1 MAILHHHT
9 GTLQIF
15 NGTLTKITCSTA
27 VSVPVFRVME
37 QGLLYAYDQ
46 LPDLFGIEAKFSSA
60 GNNVTL
66 YINGTNRSNNV
77 TVMCGNTD
85 PFSNRFQ
92 VLFALTLEFA
102 SKFITQT

>member
-1 MAILHHHT
+1 LYIDI

-15 NGTLTKITCSTA
+15 NGTLTEITCSAA
-27 VSVPVFRVME
+27 VSSIVPIFRVME
-37 QGLLYAYDQ
+37 QGLVYTYDQ
-46 LPDLFGIEAKFSSA
+46 LPDLFGIEAEFSPT

-77 TVMCGNTD
+77 TVMCGYTD
-85 PFSNRFQ
+85 PFFNRFQ
-92 VLFALTLEFA
+92 VFFTLTLEFA